1 MKIETKIKKAG
12 RKGKAKAKPGKNVSC
27 LILLSF
33 VFILFSSLLLRGQEC
48 EGTQFKTDDR
58 GLVYLKKGERA
69 KLLIEGK
76 WYICEGCGNCVPVE
90 SEEETQVPRQGG
102 GQRQKRQA
110 EDTEAILAAI
120 EAQRKIE
127 IEFELENLDLLAQ
140 EKLAFEDRISLMA
153 RNLKP
158 LSDQPVPE
166 IQGSKLKLQELAEEA
181 GSIQDMACIA
191 WWSLIAAYK
200 TGIPE
205 SARELAG
212 WGFDDFI
219 KVNGR
224 ISINEYTPE
233 IPVPAS
239 ENPQYIAF
247 KSIANRAGDLYTEL
261 LRLRERQE
269 ENNVK
274 ARELDEQIWKLRGI
288 PTSLKVTEEDQKRL
302 DEISVLERQANEL
315 MEEVKKM
322 DELSEKRRQ
331 EIQKLEGN
339 FKELVRNPEK
349 SASFVRGQRRTGK
362 N

>member
-1 MKIETKIKKAG
+1 MNNKIKIKKA
-12 RKGKAKAKPGKNVSC
+12 RAKPGKSASC

-33 VFILFSSLLLRGQEC
+33 VFILFSSLLVRGQEC
-48 EGTQFKTDDR
+48 EGTQFKTDNR
-58 GLVYLKKGERA
+58 GLVYLRKGERA

-90 SEEETQVPRQGG
+90 SEQETPVPKQAGR
-102 GQRQKRQA
+102 QRQKRQA
-110 EDTEAILAAI
+110 EDTDAILAAI

-127 IEFELENLDLLAQ
+127 IEFEMENTATLPQ

-158 LSDQPVPE
+158 LSDQPMPE

-200 TGIPE
+200 TEIPE

-261 LRLRERQE
+261 LRLKERQE

-274 ARELDEQIWKLRGI
+274 ARKLDEQIWKLQGI

-302 DEISVLERQANEL
+302 DEISVLERQAKEL
-315 MEEVKKM
+315 MEEIEEM
-322 DELSEKRRQ
+322 DKVSQERQQ
-331 EIQKLEGN
+331 EIQKLQSDFN
-339 FKELVRNPEK
+339 ELVRNPEK
-349 SASFVRGQRRTGK
+349 SASFVRSQKRTRK